1 MSAWGITMVRD
12 EVDIIEATVRQMAS
26 QVDHVLVADN
36 LSEDG
41 TREIL
46 DRLTEELPLTIVDDR
61 DPAYLQSEK
70 MTRLAARAA
79 QEGAEW
85 VVAFDSDEWWYSP
98 FGRIADILAEHPGAV
113 ATAEIYDHVA
123 TSRDSEESDPTKR
136 IGWHRRQPC
145 PLQKVACR
153 PVLPATIT
161 QGNHAAHYPT
171 QQPLTGQIVI
181 RHFPMRS
188 AEQMIHKARIGG
200 AAYEATDLPA
210 DVGAHWRQW
219 NQLSDEQLEEVF
231 REYYFSDAP
240 ESDPELIFDPCP

>member
-1 MSAWGITMVRD
+1 MVRD
-12 EVDIIEATVRQMAS
+12 EADIIEATVRQIAS

-41 TREIL
+41 TRQIL
-46 DRLTEELPLTIVDDR
+46 DRLAAELPLTVVEDS

-70 MTRLAARAA
+70 MSRLAARAA
-79 QEGAEW
+79 GGGAEW
-85 VVAFDSDEWWYSP
+85 VVAFDADEWWYSP
-98 FGRIADILAEHPGAV
+98 FGRIGDILDAHSGAV

-123 TSRDSEESDPTKR
+123 TSGDSDEPDPTKR
-136 IGWHRRQPC
+136 INWHRCQPC
-145 PLQKVACR
+145 PLEKVACR
-153 PVLPATIT
+153 PVLRATIT
-161 QGNHAAHYPT
+161 QGNHGAHYPT

-188 AEQMIHKARIGG
+188 AEQMIRKARIGG

-219 NQLSDEQLEEVF
+219 NQLSDEQLEGVF
-231 REYYFSDAP
+231 REYYFSDDP
-240 ESDPELIFDPCP
+240 GSDPELIFDPCP